1 MSLTVRSVFEAC
13 SLVLLISIEK
23 AVILTLLLFL
33 LLLAAFEGAGVISGG
48 LGTVGDITGDTVGF
62 SLGLFVVIL
71 FALLLVLLV
80 LLLLVAFE
88 EAGVIALGLFV
99 GTEVIVVGDVD
110 SASPAAVV
118 GDVDG
123 ASVREIV
130 GDVEECMNVT
140 VSELP
145 KSPPYPTWVEPS
157 QSIYEPSPEKQQMPS
172 PKLSKMVKVFS
183 SVVMSQ

>member
-1 MSLTVRSVFEAC
+1 M
-13 SLVLLISIEK
+13 
-23 AVILTLLLFL
+23 
-33 LLLAAFEGAGVISGG
+33 
-48 LGTVGDITGDTVGF
+48 
-62 SLGLFVVIL
+62 
-71 FALLLVLLV
+71 LV

-145 KSPPYPTWVEPS
+145 KSPPDPTWVEPS
-157 QSIYEPSPEKQQMPS
+157 QSIYEPSPEKQH
-172 PKLSKMVKVFS
+172 
-183 SVVMSQ
+183 